1 VREISRSSS
10 ASPGAGDSGALLPGA
25 CGLAGLGTGLRA
37 GPRGLALVGLVRLAQ
52 GAEHPAH
59 LVQRFPAG
67 GLDGTEGVARVGGLG
82 VDDVL
87 AVARL
92 NRDDAHAVRHDVVQ
106 FPGDAQALLRDRLAG
121 RLVLQPERVPAA
133 LAHGV
138 AGEPGDDHEQRGGDQ
153 PAVRVGITP
162 GQVE

>member
-1 VREISRSSS
+1 MTG
-10 ASPGAGDSGALLPGA
+10 PGAGI
-25 CGLAGLGTGLRA
+25 RA

-59 LVQRFPAG
+59 LVQRLPAG
-67 GLDGTEGVARVGGLG
+67 GLDGAEGVARVAGLG

-92 NRDDAHAVRHDVVQ
+92 DRDDAHAVGHHVVQ
-106 FPGDAQALLRDRLAG
+106 FPGDAQALLGDRLAG
-121 RLVLQPERVPAA
+121 RLVLQPERVPAP